1 MDVLVF
7 VSGLSKPVE
16 LEEVEVTEPV
26 KETENSAP
34 LLDDD
39 DIKKPV
45 SSQTKDVSQNRVKLG
60 AKFISLFFYLVY
72 FYFQFN
78 KEKDGEYIMIE

>member
-60 AKFISLFFYLVY
+60 AKFISFF
-72 FYFQFN
+72 FTSCTFIFN
-78 KEKDGEYIMIE
+78 STRKRTVNIS